1 MSRWDRR
8 ARIMSVER
16 NSCAGKWKDGKSTMK
31 QEPEERTIKELFQRL
46 KQEDER
52 RAPSFADSWAAAR
65 SRLETRGHSVRALA
79 SNWPRWAL
87 AAVAAIL
94 IVFGFIVYRA
104 IQNGPQITNGAITEK
119 ESQTATDVVT
129 ENAAPRKL
137 SVERK
142 EQIVKKK
149 RAPRPLRHNWP
160 LLNDPIITDSMPVYE
175 KRDEYATDF
184 IPLSYGGVRKP
195 MESGEVVRLEMP
207 RSALIAFG
215 LPVNVEHAD
224 TPVKA
229 ELLLG
234 EDGMARAIRFV
245 R

>member
-1 MSRWDRR
+1 
-8 ARIMSVER
+8 
-16 NSCAGKWKDGKSTMK
+16 GKSTMK

-65 SRLETRGHSVRALA
+65 SRLERRSQSVRALA
-79 SNWPRWAL
+79 SNWPRWSL

-94 IVFGFIVYRA
+94 IAFGFIVYRA
-104 IQNGPQITNGAITEK
+104 VQNEPRKANGAITEN
-119 ESQTATDVVT
+119 ESQKAGGVIT
-129 ENAAPRKL
+129 EKAAAPKL
-137 SVERK
+137 SVEREERVVK
-142 EQIVKKK
+142 EKLGPRRGS
-149 RAPRPLRHNWP
+149 RAPRPRRRNWRQINEP
-160 LLNDPIITDSMPVYE
+160 LITDSMPVYA

-184 IPLSYGGVRKP
+184 VPLSYGGVQNP
-195 MESGEVVRLEMP
+195 MESGEVIRLQMS

-215 LPVNVEHAD
+215 LPVDVEHAD
-224 TPVKA
+224 APVKA

-234 EDGMARAIRFV
+234 EDGMARAIRFI

>member
-1 MSRWDRR
+1 
-8 ARIMSVER
+8 MSVEK
-16 NSCAGKWKDGKSTMK
+16 NNCAGKWKDGKSTMK

-46 KQEDER
+46 KQEDEG

-65 SRLETRGHSVRALA
+65 SRLETRGQFVRARA
-79 SNWPRWAL
+79 SNWPRWSL

-94 IVFGFIVYRA
+94 IAFGFMVYRV
-104 IQNGPQITNGAITEK
+104 IQNEPQKADSVITEK
-119 ESQTATDVVT
+119 
-129 ENAAPRKL
+129 APAPKP

-142 EQIVKKK
+142 EQVVKEKLGPRRGQ
-149 RAPRPLRHNWP
+149 RAPRPKRHNWP
-160 LLNDPIITDSMPVYE
+160 SLNAPLITYSMPVYE
-175 KRDEYATDF
+175 KRGEYATDF
-184 IPLSYGGVRKP
+184 VPLSYGGVQKP
-195 MESGEVVRLEMP
+195 MESGEVIRMEMP

-215 LPVNVEHAD
+215 LPMNVEHAD
-224 TPVKA
+224 APVKA